1 MKTKLRFAPSPTGNL
16 HVGNARTALVNYLFC
31 KSISGEMM
39 LRIDDTDEERSS
51 KEYEESIKSDLNWLG
66 IYWETT
72 DRQSTRIKNY
82 KDALKKLF
90 ENGRAYRCYET
101 QEELSLKRKAQ
112 LMSGKPPVYD
122 RQGLSLEENDHLRY
136 EHDGKLP
143 HWRFKLLDEEVT
155 WTDLIRGHC
164 TYDMN
169 ALSDPV
175 IMREDGRPIYTLASV
190 VDDIDHKI
198 SHIIRG
204 EDHVTNSAAQIQLFN
219 ALGYE
224 APNLGHLSLISG
236 ADGEGLSKR
245 LGSLSLGDLKREGL
259 ESNALSSLLARLGT
273 SDPIVFFKDIGDLI
287 ESFDLNKFSRNTAK
301 FDIND
306 LYLMNKKSIQSM
318 NYEEAS
324 KRFNLIGLDEPG
336 EEFWNTVSG
345 NLNNFIETK
354 IWWEVVFGEID
365 PLIDNQDLIQVATD
379 TFPNE
384 SIDNDTWSKW
394 CKKISNQSEFKGKKL
409 FISLR
414 KTLTGYDYG
423 PELSKLLPLIG
434 KEKILSRLSGNKS

>member
-31 KSISGEMM
+31 RSISGEMM

-51 KEYEESIKSDLNWLG
+51 EEYEENIKSDLNWLG
-66 IYWETT
+66 IGWETT
-72 DRQSTRIKNY
+72 DRQSKRIKNY
-82 KDALKKLF
+82 NDALKKLF

-122 RQGLSLEENDHLRY
+122 RQGLNLEENDHKRY
-136 EHDGKLP
+136 KKDGKSP

-155 WTDLIRGHC
+155 WNDLIRGHC
-164 TYDMN
+164 TYDMK

-198 SHIIRG
+198 THIIRG

-219 ALGYE
+219 ALGNE
-224 APNLGHLSLISG
+224 APFLGHLSLISG
-236 ADGEGLSKR
+236 SDGEGLSKR
-245 LGSLSLGDLKREGL
+245 LGSLSLGELKREGL

-287 ESFDLNKFSRNTAK
+287 ESFDLDKFSRNTAK

-306 LYLMNKKSIQSM
+306 LYLMNKKSIKSM
-318 NYEEAS
+318 NYDEAS

-345 NLNNFIETK
+345 NLNNFFETK
-354 IWWEVVFGEID
+354 IWWQVVFGEID
-365 PLIDNQDLIQVATD
+365 PLIDNQDLIGVATD
-379 TFPNE
+379 TFPSESLDNE
-384 SIDNDTWSKW
+384 TWSTW
-394 CKKISNQSEFKGKKL
+394 CKKISSQSEFKGKEL
-409 FISLR
+409 FITLR
-414 KTLTGYDYG
+414 KAITGYEYG

>member
-31 KSISGEMM
+31 RSISGEMM

-51 KEYEESIKSDLNWLG
+51 EEYEENIKSDLNWLG

-72 DRQSTRIKNY
+72 ARQSTRIKNY
-82 KDALKKLF
+82 NDALKKLF

-122 RQGLSLEENDHLRY
+122 RQGLNLEENDHKQY
-136 EHDGKLP
+136 KKDGKSP

-155 WTDLIRGHC
+155 WNDLIRGHC
-164 TYDMN
+164 TYDMK

-198 SHIIRG
+198 THIIRG

-219 ALGYE
+219 ALGNE
-224 APNLGHLSLISG
+224 APFLGHLSLISG
-236 ADGEGLSKR
+236 SDGEGLSKR
-245 LGSLSLGDLKREGL
+245 LGSLSLGELKREGL

-273 SDPIVFFKDIGDLI
+273 SDPIVFFKDVGDLI
-287 ESFDLNKFSRNTAK
+287 ESFDLDKFSRNTAK

-318 NYEEAS
+318 NYDEAS

-365 PLIDNQDLIQVATD
+365 PLIDNQDLIGVATD
-379 TFPNE
+379 TFPSESLDNE
-384 SIDNDTWSKW
+384 TWSTW
-394 CKKISNQSEFKGKKL
+394 CKKISSQSEFKGKEL
-409 FISLR
+409 FITLR
-414 KTLTGYDYG
+414 KAITGYEYG

>member
-31 KSISGEMM
+31 RSISGEMM

-51 KEYEESIKSDLNWLG
+51 EEYEENIKSDLNWLG
-66 IYWETT
+66 IGWETT
-72 DRQSTRIKNY
+72 DRQSKRIKNY
-82 KDALKKLF
+82 NDALKKLF

-122 RQGLSLEENDHLRY
+122 RQGLNLEENDHKQY
-136 EHDGKLP
+136 KKDGKSP

-155 WTDLIRGHC
+155 WNDLIRGHC
-164 TYDMN
+164 TYDMK

-198 SHIIRG
+198 THIIRG

-219 ALGYE
+219 ALGNE
-224 APNLGHLSLISG
+224 APFLGHLSLISG
-236 ADGEGLSKR
+236 SDGEGLSKR
-245 LGSLSLGDLKREGL
+245 LGSLSLGELKREGL

-273 SDPIVFFKDIGDLI
+273 SDPIVFFKDVGDLI
-287 ESFDLNKFSRNTAK
+287 ESFDLDKFSRNTAK

-318 NYEEAS
+318 NYDEAS

-365 PLIDNQDLIQVATD
+365 PLIDNQDLIGVATD
-379 TFPNE
+379 TFPSESLDNE
-384 SIDNDTWSKW
+384 TWSTW
-394 CKKISNQSEFKGKKL
+394 CKKISSQSEFKGKEL
-409 FISLR
+409 FITLR
-414 KTLTGYDYG
+414 KAITGYEYG

>member
-1 MKTKLRFAPSPTGNL
+1 
-16 HVGNARTALVNYLFC
+16 
-31 KSISGEMM
+31 
-39 LRIDDTDEERSS
+39 
-51 KEYEESIKSDLNWLG
+51 
-66 IYWETT
+66 
-72 DRQSTRIKNY
+72 
-82 KDALKKLF
+82 
-90 ENGRAYRCYET
+90 
-101 QEELSLKRKAQ
+101 
-112 LMSGKPPVYD
+112 
-122 RQGLSLEENDHLRY
+122 
-136 EHDGKLP
+136 
-143 HWRFKLLDEEVT
+143 
-155 WTDLIRGHC
+155 
-164 TYDMN
+164 MN

-273 SDPIVFFKDIGDLI
+273 SDPIVFFKDIEDLI

-324 KRFNLIGLDEPG
+324 KRFNLIGLKEPG

-379 TFPNE
+379 TFPSE
-384 SIDNDTWSKW
+384 SIDNDTWSTW
-394 CKKISNQSEFKGKKL
+394 CKKISNQSEFKGKEL